1 VATPWLDEAGIPAAL
16 TAGPDLP
23 QTLSYRLK
31 RRLLGPALTRDA
43 LKHERLSKRLALGVL
58 SSDCISSSAY
68 GTEEMLLILLPTFGL
83 TAFTI
88 LMPLTGVILAVLLIV
103 TLSYRDVVRVY
114 TQAGGSY
121 VVAREMF
128 GPTVAQVAAVAL
140 MLDYI
145 VTVAVQAAAGT
156 FALASAVP
164 SLAHLQV
171 QITIA
176 VVLLLF
182 FGNLRGL
189 REAGRTFAFPTY
201 FFVLSVGL
209 VIVVGIF
216 RELTGSLGQYATN
229 LPGQFPVGAGSGLL
243 GFGAIYILAKAFAN
257 GGSSLT
263 GLEAVSNG
271 VSAFKPPEG
280 RNARRT
286 LSVMSMILGSL
297 VLGVSWLA
305 HVTHAMPYEGGTPTV
320 ISQVAQKVFG
330 DGVIGH
336 GLFYMVQIATMLILW
351 TGANT
356 PFNGFPFLA
365 SFVAED
371 QFLPKQLTRRGHRL
385 AFSNGIIVLCVLSI
399 ALLLATKA
407 QVNNLVAFYAIGV
420 FTGFSFAGFGMAKYF
435 RGQRTGSWRTK
446 VVVNTLSGSV
456 SLAVVVIF
464 AVVKFTE
471 GAWLVVVIFPLGVAA
486 LIRLNRQYRAE
497 AAALSMVSTIGGGQV
512 TNFSRHATV
521 ILVDSVDLATIGAVR
536 YAKSK
541 RAQDLR
547 AVHFVIDDL
556 HADALQTAWCSQA
569 ALADVPLHLVDCPDR
584 RLARAALELAARAT
598 EDPGTDLTILLPRRT
613 YSPILGR
620 LLHDRTADEIAR
632 ATSRLPRVVA
642 TIIPFDVDG
651 ILSAR
656 IDAGNGTVVTAAD
669 AAPILEAV
677 DSPAQGA
684 SPVPASSG
692 HRGRTAAHAGAHPAS
707 DSAVFDGDHTPIG
720 SLAWRQRATIEG
732 TVRQVRVAALSGA
745 PSLQVDVWDGSGGIT
760 LVFYGRRRIAGID
773 PGRCVR
779 ATGMVGE
786 LHGTL
791 AISNPLYELVEART
805 TV

>member
-1 VATPWLDEAGIPAAL
+1 MAGAWLDEAGIPSAL

-23 QTLSYRLK
+23 QTISYRIK
-31 RRLLGPALTRDA
+31 RRLLGPALTREA

-68 GTEEMLLILLPTFGL
+68 GSEEMLLILLPTFGL

-114 TQAGGSY
+114 THAGGSY
-121 VVAREMF
+121 VVAREMY

-171 QITIA
+171 QITVG

-182 FGNLRGL
+182 YGNLRGL

-201 FFVLSVGL
+201 FFVVSVGL
-209 VIVVGIF
+209 VIIVGLF
-216 RELTGSLGQYATN
+216 REVTGSLPTLPTN
-229 LPGQFPVGAGSGLL
+229 LNGMFPVGGGSALL
-243 GFGAIYILAKAFAN
+243 SFGAIYILAKAFAN

-280 RNARRT
+280 PNARRT
-286 LSVMSMILGSL
+286 LSIMSIILGSL

-305 HVTHAMPYEGGTPTV
+305 HATHAMPYTGGTPTV
-320 ISQVAQKVFG
+320 ISQVAQTVFG
-330 DGVIGH
+330 DGAAGH
-336 GLFYMVQIATMLILW
+336 VLFYMVQIATMLILW

-356 PFNGFPFLA
+356 PFNGFPFLT

-385 AFSNGIIVLCVLSI
+385 AFSNGIIVLCALSI
-399 ALLLATKA
+399 VLLLATKA

-435 RGQRTGSWRTK
+435 RQRREGSWRTK
-446 VVVNTLSGSV
+446 VVVNTMSGAV

-471 GAWLVVVIFPLGVAA
+471 GAWLVVVIFPLGVMA

-497 AAALSMVSTIGGGQV
+497 AEALSTVATIGGGSV
-512 TNFSRHATV
+512 ANFSRHATV
-521 ILVDSVDLATIGAVR
+521 VLVDSVDLATIGAVR

-541 RAQDLR
+541 RSETK
-547 AVHFVIDDL
+547 AVHFVLDNI
-556 HADALQTAWCSQA
+556 HADALQTAWCAQL
-569 ALADVPLHLVDCPDR
+569 ALCDVPLHLVDCPDR
-584 RLARAALELAARAT
+584 RLARAALELAARIT
-598 EDPGTDLTILLPRRT
+598 EDPGTDLTLLLPRRT

-651 ILSAR
+651 ILSSRITADPAKAPATTPAALALVPVATAR
-656 IDAGNGTVVTAAD
+656 AESAEL
-669 AAPILEAV
+669 APT
-677 DSPAQGA
+677 
-684 SPVPASSG
+684 
-692 HRGRTAAHAGAHPAS
+692 RGRGPAVAQLEQS
-707 DSAVFDGDHTPIG
+707 QDGDHTPIG
-720 SLAWRQRATIEG
+720 SLAWRQRATVEG
-732 TVRQVRVAALSGA
+732 TVREVRVAALSGA
-745 PSLQVDVWDGSGGIT
+745 PSFQVEVWDGTGGIT
-760 LVFYGRRRIAGID
+760 LVFYGRRRITGLD
-773 PGRCVR
+773 PGRIVR

-786 LHGTL
+786 LGGTL
-791 AISNPLYELVEART
+791 AISNPVYELVET
-805 TV
+805 DG

>member
-1 VATPWLDEAGIPAAL
+1 MASAWLDEAGIPAAL
-16 TAGPDLP
+16 ASGPDLP
-23 QTLSYRLK
+23 QTVSYRIK
-31 RRLLGPALTRDA
+31 QKLLGPALTRDA

-68 GTEEMLLILLPTFGL
+68 GSEEMLLILLPTFGL

-88 LMPLTGVILAVLLIV
+88 LLPLTGVILAVLFIV
-103 TLSYRDVVRVY
+103 TMSYRDVVRVY

-145 VTVAVQAAAGT
+145 VTVAVQASAGT
-156 FALASAVP
+156 LAVTSAIPALS
-164 SLAHLQV
+164 SLQLE
-171 QITIA
+171 IT
-176 VVLLLF
+176 VVVILLLF

-201 FFVLSVGL
+201 FFVVSVGL
-209 VIVVGIF
+209 VIVIGLV
-216 RELTGSLGQYATN
+216 REVFGDLPHLATGLN
-229 LPGQFPVGAGSGLL
+229 GQFTIGGGSSLL
-243 GFGAIYILAKAFAN
+243 SFGAIYILAKAFAN

-286 LSVMSMILGSL
+286 LSTMSIILGSL

-305 HVTHAMPYEGGTPTV
+305 HQTHAMPYTGGTPTV
-320 ISQVAQKVFG
+320 ISQVAKAVLG
-330 DGVIGH
+330 DGAAGH
-336 GLFYMVQIATMLILW
+336 VMYLLVQLATVLILW

-385 AFSNGIIVLCVLSI
+385 AFSNGIIVLCI
-399 ALLLATKA
+399 AALALTIGTGA
-407 QVNNLVAFYAIGV
+407 SVNNLVAFYAIGV

-435 RGQRTGSWRTK
+435 RQQRTGSWRTK
-446 VVVNTLSGSV
+446 VVINTLSGTVSV
-456 SLAVVVIF
+456 LVVLIF

-471 GAWLVVVIFPLGVAA
+471 GAWLVVLIFPIGVFA
-486 LIRLNRQYRAE
+486 LIRLNRQYRNE
-497 AAALSMVSTIGGGQV
+497 AAALSSVSAQGNGQV
-512 TNFSRHATV
+512 ANFSRHTTIV
-521 ILVDSVDLATIGAVR
+521 LVDAVDLATIGAVR
-536 YAKSK
+536 YARSK
-541 RAQDLR
+541 KPQDFK
-547 AVHFVIDDL
+547 AVHFVIDDV
-556 HADALQTAWCSQA
+556 HASQLQAAWCSQP
-569 ALADVPLHLVDCPDR
+569 ALADVPLLLVDCPDR

-598 EDPGTDLTILLPRRT
+598 EDPGTDVTLLLPRRT

-651 ILSAR
+651 ILSSKVP
-656 IDAGNGTVVTAAD
+656 AGALPQLGLKLVPD
-669 AAPILEAV
+669 AAPAPTAAPAPAPRTAPAPAAV
-677 DSPAQGA
+677 VVAPPRSVEPDAF
-684 SPVPASSG
+684 
-692 HRGRTAAHAGAHPAS
+692 GRTAIGALS
-707 DSAVFDGDHTPIG
+707 
-720 SLAWRQRATIEG
+720 WRQRATVEG
-732 TVRQVRVAALSGA
+732 TVRSVRVAALSGA
-745 PSLQVDVWDGSGGIT
+745 PSLEVEVWDGTGGIT
-760 LVFYGRRRIAGID
+760 LVFYGRRQIVGID
-773 PGRCVR
+773 PGRCLRV
-779 ATGMVGE
+779 TGMVGE
-786 LHGTL
+786 LHGCL
-791 AISNPLYELVEART
+791 AISNPTYEILESVRA
-805 TV
+805 